1 MVSTTKTSEPWRR
14 ARGRRSERGFTLAA
28 LIVILT
34 VIAVFA
40 AFTIPR
46 MWSGVL
52 QRDRE
57 QQTIFVMKQY
67 ARAIYDYQK
76 KHGLPTSLDQ
86 LKDARLPR
94 YIRGPK
100 GELVDPLTGKMD
112 WVLVPPGTTS
122 GGPTTISPTTSSGT
136 STAPTMAGPGLS
148 QSGDQKA
155 VGPFIGIRPPLSG
168 KSLIEFNGQDSYDK
182 WLYTMTDVQNEIA
195 LLGAVPGGP
204 PPVLAPR

>member
-1 MVSTTKTSEPWRR
+1 MASTTKTCEPRR
-14 ARGRRSERGFTLAA
+14 RVRRQSERGFTLAA

-34 VIAVFA
+34 VLAIFA

-86 LKDARLPR
+86 LKEARLPR

-100 GELVDPLTGKMD
+100 SELVDPLTGKMD

-122 GGPTTISPTTSSGT
+122 NQPGLTPSTSSSGT
-136 STAPTMAGPGLS
+136 TTSPTMAGPGLS
-148 QSGDQKA
+148 GSNGKA
-155 VGPFIGIRPPLSG
+155 IGPFIGVRPPLSG
-168 KSLIEFNGQDSYDK
+168 KSMIEFNGQDTYDK

-195 LLGAVPGGP
+195 LLGASPGTIP
-204 PPVLAPR
+204 PPK